1 MQKLQVFFHGLL
13 LAGLGL
19 TDVLAVLF
27 FNLQSLP

>member
-13 LAGLGL
+13 LAGL